1 MTPEES
7 NHESTG
13 QRVFNLFVLQPA
25 GWLTTAIEDLP
36 GLVTKG
42 RDCVSPHL
50 RTAHAVGHLTVAFG
64 AKEMGRKANQ
74 FLHRS
79 DEPRTSSTRTRSHP
93 PATHGEAGLRP
104 TTRTAGRGPL
114 PSEPASEDGPDGGP
128 STRAEDARVV
138 PIAPTSAAGAPTG
151 GAEPAT
157 TKAASSKAAS
167 SKAATSKA
175 ATSKAETSK
184 PATSSRPRTPR
195 AAVGKRAT
203 VDLAIPGYDTLSA
216 SQVVRRLDGLGEA
229 ELEAVRR
236 YESGSRGRRTIL
248 NRIAQIRGEPRDQ
261 GETRTAP
268 EPPGPEGTG
277 AGDERLE

>member
-1 MTPEES
+1 MTPEETD
-7 NHESTG
+7 HESAG
-13 QRVFNLFVLQPA
+13 QRVFNLFVVQPA
-25 GWLTTAIEDLP
+25 GWLATAIEDLP

-50 RTAHAVGHLTVAFG
+50 RTAHAVGQLTVAFG

-79 DEPRTSSTRTRSHP
+79 EEPRIP
-93 PATHGEAGLRP
+93 PTGTGSPTPPTHGEVGL
-104 TTRTAGRGPL
+104 
-114 PSEPASEDGPDGGP
+114 
-128 STRAEDARVV
+128 RAEDARVV
-138 PIAPTSAAGAPTG
+138 PIAPTTAPEASSRG
-151 GAEPAT
+151 VEPPT
-157 TKAASSKAAS
+157 SKAASSKAAS
-167 SKAATSKA
+167 SKAVTTTPAASKPAASKA
-175 ATSKAETSK
+175 ATSKAAASRGETSK
-184 PATSSRPRTPR
+184 PAKSSGSRPPH
-195 AAVGKRAT
+195 AAAGKRAT

-261 GETRTAP
+261 GETRVAP
-268 EPPGPEGTG
+268 EPPAPGETG
-277 AGDERLE
+277 AGDERPG